1 MNSTYKKFAFQVLE
15 LWRSTGDGNKHFA
28 YSISSSEK
36 EDYFKYAPYLIR
48 PQYVSINLSINLNVI
63 RHKYFKLRVYMEIKK
78 FLNAGRENGS

>member
-48 PQYVSINLSINLNVI
+48 PQYVSINL
-63 RHKYFKLRVYMEIKK
+63 
-78 FLNAGRENGS
+78 